1 MSKLLS
7 IADTFTE
14 KPYVRIGCAPCKGG
28 AFQRVQAPPGEML
41 QPEATGAIMEETK
54 WLKPSGKAC
63 HELVTA
69 RVCRPQRE

>member
-1 MSKLLS
+1 MKAQSS
-7 IADTFTE
+7 PVFTLTQGE
-14 KPYVRIGCAPCKGG
+14 NRHIEYPDRAQQV
-28 AFQRVQAPPGEML
+28 PPGDLL